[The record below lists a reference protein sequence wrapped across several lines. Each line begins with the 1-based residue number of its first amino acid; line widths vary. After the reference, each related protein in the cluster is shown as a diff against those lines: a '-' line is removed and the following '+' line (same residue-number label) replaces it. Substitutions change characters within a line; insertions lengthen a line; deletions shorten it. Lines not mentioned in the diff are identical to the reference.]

1 MVHNRV
7 EGVHFSNFPQEH
19 SLGGEHDRRPEKQ
32 ESLQPKPTSSGAPG
46 NRSSDPREQGC
57 SIYVPLLQPGNRS
70 SDPRERGGSFFDL
83 DEYLEHLHQK
93 DQDGGLFLPTEK
105 LAEELDIAM
114 TYAVQN
120 GHTNVPDGHEFGQ
133 FVSKSKN
140 P

>member
-32 ESLQPKPTSSGAPG
+32 ESLQPKPTSSGA
-46 NRSSDPREQGC
+46 
-57 SIYVPLLQPGNRS
+57 PGNRS